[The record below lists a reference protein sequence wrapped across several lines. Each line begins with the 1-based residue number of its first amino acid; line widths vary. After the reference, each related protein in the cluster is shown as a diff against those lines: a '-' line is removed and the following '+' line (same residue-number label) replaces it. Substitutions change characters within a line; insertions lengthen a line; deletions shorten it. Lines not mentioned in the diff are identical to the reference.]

1 MILVLLGTQNNS
13 FNRLL
18 TEIDNCI
25 EQKIITEEVI
35 VQAGYTKYK
44 SDKMKI
50 FDFIPVEQ
58 FSELLDQSNLI
69 ITHGGVGSIITSLKL
84 GKKIIAV
91 PRLKKYNEHVND
103 HQIQIVENFDKAG
116 YLKGVFDINN
126 LGQVIKSMPN
136 FTPKKYISNTENILK
151 IINNYI
157 NNN

>member
-58 FSELLDQSNLI
+58 FSDLLNQSNLI